1 MRKIRL
7 LTKRVDSLDLNIGW
21 LQNLIMYDAV
31 VRWLLIDS
39 WIRLLLT
46 TVGRIRW
53 LDGQLDVYDGWMVA
67 NNSWLNKMISW
78 MCMKVGWLLTT
89 PGSVLCMMVGWLL
102 TTARWKSW
110 LDDCS

>member
-7 LTKRVDSLDLNIGW
+7 LTKWVDSLDLNIGW

-46 TVGRIRW
+46 TVGWMRCV
-53 LDGQLDVYDGWMVA
+53 DGQLYVYDGWMHG
-67 NNSWLNKMISW
+67 
-78 MCMKVGWLLTT
+78 C
-89 PGSVLCMMVGWLL
+89 
-102 TTARWKSW
+102 
-110 LDDCS
+110 